1 MTQRESPCYN
11 STDESKFDSLVNMT
25 QVPERRLRERQKEE
39 RYAAILHA
47 ALRIFA
53 TKGLQEATMDEIAQV
68 AGLGKGTIYYY
79 FDSKEALIEEL
90 LCSLAEQY
98 FRNLLEGTDGVTEPL
113 AIAERIITNLLGHY
127 ARQPELFQVMQM
139 ILAAPGGGPPRA
151 RKVFAAKHREWLARL
166 RGETAGLLAARGLSV
181 ESFVD
186 FIGTYAHG
194 LLFGAVAGRD
204 IEKLREESGRVLRAF
219 LK

>member
-1 MTQRESPCYN
+1 MN
-11 STDESKFDSLVNMT
+11 
-25 QVPERRLRERQKEE
+25 
-39 RYAAILHA
+39 A
-47 ALRIFA
+47 ALHIFA
-53 TKGLQEATMDEIAQV
+53 AKGLQEATMDEIAKA
-68 AGLGKGTIYYY
+68 AGMGKGTIYYY
-79 FDSKEALIEEL
+79 FDSKETLIEEL
-90 LCSLAEQY
+90 LCSLADRY
-98 FRNLLEGTDGVTEPL
+98 FQNLLEGTDAFTDPL
-113 AIAERIITNLLGHY
+113 AIAERVMTNLLEHY

-151 RKVFAAKHREWLARL
+151 RKVFAAKHREWLAL
-166 RGETAGLLAARGLSV
+166 LKGETAELLAARGLPV

-194 LLFGAVAGRD
+194 LLFAAVAGRD

>member
-1 MTQRESPCYN
+1 MTQI
-11 STDESKFDSLVNMT
+11 
-25 QVPERRLRERQKEE
+25 PERRLREKQKEE
-39 RYAAILHA
+39 RYAAILQA

-53 TKGLQEATMDEIAQV
+53 AKGLQEATMDEIAQA

-79 FDSKEALIEEL
+79 FSSKDALIEEL

-98 FRNLLEGTDGVTEPL
+98 FQSLLEGTESIEDPL
-113 AIAERIITNLLGHY
+113 AIAERIVTNLLGHY
-127 ARQPELFQVMQM
+127 QRQPELFQVIQM

-151 RKVFAAKHREWLARL
+151 RQVFAEKHREWLARL
-166 RGETAGLLAARGLSV
+166 KGETAELLAARGINV
-181 ESFVD
+181 EVYVD

-194 LLFGAVAGRD
+194 LLFAAVAGRD
-204 IEKLREESGRVLRAF
+204 IERLREESGRVLRAF

>member
-1 MTQRESPCYN
+1 MTQ
-11 STDESKFDSLVNMT
+11 L
-25 QVPERRLRERQKEE
+25 PERRLREKQKEE
-39 RYAAILHA
+39 RYAAILQA

-53 TKGLQEATMDEIAQV
+53 TKGLQEATMDEIAQA

-90 LCSLAEQY
+90 LCSLADQY
-98 FRNLLEGTDGVTEPL
+98 FQNLLEGTDALKDPL
-113 AIAERIITNLLGHY
+113 AIAERVMTNLLGHY
-127 ARQPELFQVMQM
+127 ARQPDLFQVMQM

-166 RGETAGLLAARGLSV
+166 KDETAELLAARGLSV

-194 LLFGAVAGRD
+194 LLFAAVAGRD

>member
-1 MTQRESPCYN
+1 MIQ
-11 STDESKFDSLVNMT
+11 L
-25 QVPERRLRERQKEE
+25 PERRLREKQKEE
-39 RYAAILHA
+39 RYAAILQA

-53 TKGLQEATMDEIAQV
+53 TKGLQEATMDEIAQA

-79 FDSKEALIEEL
+79 FASKEALIEEL
-90 LCSLAEQY
+90 LCSLADQY
-98 FRNLLEGTDGVTEPL
+98 FQNLLEGTDALKDPL
-113 AIAERIITNLLGHY
+113 AIAERVMTNLLGHY
-127 ARQPELFQVMQM
+127 TRQPELFQVMQM

-166 RGETAGLLAARGLSV
+166 KDEMAELLAARGLSV

-194 LLFGAVAGRD
+194 LLFAAVAGRD
-204 IEKLREESGRVLRAF
+204 IEKLKEESGRVLRAF